1 MFMKRTTL
9 ALTLVLLILITAI
22 AAGILLVNLA
32 KDEEAAPKLY
42 TCPVSVGEKT
52 YIIMVET
59 NWTSTPKVY
68 LPEFDSKYV
77 SVDFMGPERATFFFN
92 VTIPADLIWGEISL
106 ICKYY
111 ELSADRYT
119 MSNNGTHISVQMTF
133 YHTAT
138 IEHFEIRGTEGA
150 W

>member
-1 MFMKRTTL
+1 MQQLMFMKKTAL

-77 SVDFMGPERATFFFN
+77 SVDFMGPKNPIFGPLRGSSVVAEWIRSDDSTMAPHRGSTSARTRSRA
-92 VTIPADLIWGEISL
+92 
-106 ICKYY
+106 C
-111 ELSADRYT
+111 
-119 MSNNGTHISVQMTF
+119 
-133 YHTAT
+133 
-138 IEHFEIRGTEGA
+138 
-150 W
+150 